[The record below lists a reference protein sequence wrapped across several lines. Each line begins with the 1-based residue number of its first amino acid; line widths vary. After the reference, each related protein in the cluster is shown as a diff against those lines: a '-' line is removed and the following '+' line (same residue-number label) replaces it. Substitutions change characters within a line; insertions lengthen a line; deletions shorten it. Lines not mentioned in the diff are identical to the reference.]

1 MKKTKRFFLL
11 IWGVILLFLVV
22 FAGLLFWNQ
31 RSSASYI
38 SQVQFEK
45 MLGEKVI
52 KEVVLVR
59 NENFAEITL
68 KTEALNSGEYEN
80 ILNDLTSFSEVY
92 GPHVQLKIPDPIIF
106 DQIFYEAQT
115 NIAANERL
123 DYRVEVRSG
132 IGSFLLNW
140 GILFWLL
147 TAIPILILWLVFKM
161 FWSTKPENKP
171 VPTVNQQ
178 NLNGRETSE
187 YHQSNFP
194 VKIGDRTIF
203 LEMNQIV
210 SFQAKDNYVNVLD
223 TEDNTYLVEYTLNE
237 LEEKLPRHF
246 IRIHRSY
253 IINKLLIKEIRKHS
267 GNRFTVHL
275 KSKKSQQLVSSQS
288 YAPKVKELMKF

>member
-1 MKKTKRFFLL
+1 MKKSKRFFLL
-11 IWGVILLFLVV
+11 IWGLILLLFLV
-22 FAGLLFWNQ
+22 FAGFFFWNQ
-31 RSSASYI
+31 SSSASYI
-38 SQVQFEK
+38 SQGQFEK

-80 ILNDLTSFSEVY
+80 ILHNHTSFSRVN
-92 GPHVQLKIPDPIIF
+92 GPHCTLKILNSTFF
-106 DQIFYEAQT
+106 DQRFNEAQK
-115 NIAANERL
+115 NIVANDRI

-147 TAIPILILWLVFKM
+147 TAVPILLLWLVFKM

-171 VPTVNQQ
+171 TQTVNKQ
-178 NLNGRETSE
+178 NFNGSE
-187 YHQSNFP
+187 PRVFNHSNFP

-203 LEMNQIV
+203 LDMNQIV

-237 LEEKLPRHF
+237 LEEKLPRQF

-253 IINKLLIKEIRKHS
+253 IVNKLLIKEIRKHS